1 MPSRDETQ
9 QMTEEEA
16 SVLQTQIETIEY
28 ECDTRLENVEQLI
41 DQSVEQLQEAAQDLR
56 VEVDGEA
63 DELKENFHWA
73 AEEARNNQTT
83 TDARNSRAQDQD
95 TVKDATEFIAT
106 HIGDLWQQLGDLSAK
121 SAELSHVADLECR
134 FKDMLASVTKFL
146 PDRIKLLAS
155 RTARLEEENQNLQVN
170 PTICF
175 SLTIRGIAVRMKLIQ
190 TGL

>member
-73 AEEARNNQTT
+73 AEEARNNQTA
-83 TDARNSRAQDQD
+83 TDAILSELAQDQD

-106 HIGDLWQQLGDLSAK
+106 HIGDLWQQLGDLSAHAK
-121 SAELSHVADLECR
+121 PAELSHVADLAGFRHE
-134 FKDMLASVTKFL
+134 V
-146 PDRIKLLAS
+146 P
-155 RTARLEEENQNLQVN
+155 V
-170 PTICF
+170 
-175 SLTIRGIAVRMKLIQ
+175 
-190 TGL
+190 